1 MLSRFF
7 AVMLA
12 ILIANPICCCQ
23 DISSMWSS
31 ADADAVMSCGC
42 QPSSEDHAPS
52 DEPCSTCSSTV
63 HKVSAETSLELPSI
77 QVNDLESQSSEFVA
91 CRAVPRDSQ
100 MAVLSRTSRAT
111 FKQTPLRMAYC
122 VYLL

>member
-1 MLSRFF
+1 
-7 AVMLA
+7 
-12 ILIANPICCCQ
+12 
-23 DISSMWSS
+23 MWSS
-31 ADADAVMSCGC
+31 ADAVMSCGC
-42 QPSSEDHAPS
+42 QPSSEDH
-52 DEPCSTCSSTV
+52 EPCSTCSSTV